1 MVKLKNISDNWNK
14 PSLTEKDK
22 LLILDFVCFKRKG
35 STDLNQSAINSFNT
49 ICLLEKQDL
58 FISEGCLRF

>member
-1 MVKLKNISDNWNK
+1 MVKLKNISGNWNK
-14 PSLTEKDK
+14 PSLTQKDK

-35 STDLNQSAINSFNT
+35 STDLNQSAIN
-49 ICLLEKQDL
+49 L